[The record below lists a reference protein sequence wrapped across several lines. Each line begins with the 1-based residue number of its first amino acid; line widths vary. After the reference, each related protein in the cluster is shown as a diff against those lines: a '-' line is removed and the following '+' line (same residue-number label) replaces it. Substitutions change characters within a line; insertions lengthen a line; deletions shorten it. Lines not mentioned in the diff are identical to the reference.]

1 MTGLRQDLPEPAGK
15 LAPTPMRDTVYLL
28 LFDGYADW
36 EPALAACEIRKHGGF
51 ELVTVGFDD
60 HTVTSMGGFQVL
72 PAIRLDDLDPERAV
86 MLILPGGDRWE
97 DPPESNALEKVL
109 LDLRH
114 RHVPLAAICGA
125 TLALA
130 RAGLLKGIKH
140 TSNGLNYL
148 VEHVP
153 SYDEDELYQEV
164 PAVRHRH
171 IITANGAGY
180 VEFTREVLGLLR
192 IYPED
197 ELEIWYDL
205 FKKGV
210 MSGLR

>member
-1 MTGLRQDLPEPAGK
+1 
-15 LAPTPMRDTVYLL
+15 MRDTVYLL
-28 LFDGYADW
+28 LFEGYADW
-36 EPALAACEIRKHGGF
+36 EPALAACEIRKHAGF
-51 ELVTVGFDD
+51 KLVTVGFDP
-60 HTVTSMGGFQVL
+60 TTIRSMGGLTVIPDATL
-72 PAIRLDDLDPERAV
+72 EELDPERAV

-97 DPPESNALEKVL
+97 EPQQEDSELARVL

-130 RAGLLKGIKH
+130 RAGLLRGVRH
-140 TSNGLNYL
+140 TSNGLDYL
-148 VEHVP
+148 AEHVP
-153 SYDEDELYQEV
+153 SYDADEYYLEE

-192 IYPED
+192 IYQED
-197 ELEIWYDL
+197 ELEVWYDL

-210 MSGLR
+210 ISGLR